1 MCGLLSYLIYARQL
15 NESFR
20 LKYTIMKHD
29 VIYECEPKKSKWDSY
44 MPRFA
49 SAMALT
55 SKLHY

>member
-1 MCGLLSYLIYARQL
+1 MCGLLSFLIYARQL

-20 LKYTIMKHD
+20 LKYIMNHD
-29 VIYECEPKKSKWDSY
+29 VIYECQQKKSKWDSY

-55 SKLHY
+55 SKLRY